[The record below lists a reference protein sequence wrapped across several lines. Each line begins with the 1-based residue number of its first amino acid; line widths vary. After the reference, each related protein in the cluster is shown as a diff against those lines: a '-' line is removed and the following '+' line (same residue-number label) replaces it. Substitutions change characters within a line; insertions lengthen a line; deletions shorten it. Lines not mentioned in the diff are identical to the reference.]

1 MIKIAYIISTLENK
15 GPVNVLFNTI
25 KYIDR
30 NFIIPVIVTLSPES
44 RISRYNEFKDLGIE
58 IIQMNQS
65 RIQGMFFGVSK
76 LKDILNKLKP
86 DLIQANCFRSTIITG
101 LFIKKYRK
109 IVVIHNFPHEDY
121 LMKFGK
127 IKGYMMQYLIHFC
140 LKRFDN
146 RISVSESLKYKFYHK
161 YRINSIAV
169 RNGID
174 TEKFKSLKTN
184 KSEIRR
190 ELKIAVQEKVF
201 IYLDALIKIKNPE
214 TAIDGFL
221 AAFQGSNLLLVVGG
235 GKFLYELKVK
245 YGEFNNIRF
254 IGVTEEPYK
263 YLKASDYYIS
273 SSLSESFHLAVV
285 EAIYSGLYV
294 IISDIDAHRE
304 ILSLDNSLGKLFKPE
319 NVNELKNILTG
330 LNNNQNDPE
339 KCRALVNRNLSAEIM
354 SKNYQDIYFQIIK
367 GEQ

>member
-1 MIKIAYIISTLENK
+1 MKVVYIISTLENK
-15 GPVNVLFNTI
+15 GPVNVLYNTI
-25 KYIDR
+25 KYLDR
-30 NFIIPVIVTLSPES
+30 AKFEPTIITLSPEISNS
-44 RISRYNEFKDLGIE
+44 RFNDFQDLGIE
-58 IIQMNQS
+58 IIQMDQS
-65 RIQGMFFGVSK
+65 RIQGLFFGVSK
-76 LKDILNKLKP
+76 IKDILDKLKP

-101 LFIKKYRK
+101 LFIKKYKK

-121 LMKFGK
+121 VMKFG
-127 IKGYMMQYLIHFC
+127 IIRGYMMQYLTHFC

-190 ELKIAVQEKVF
+190 ELRIAEQEKVF
-201 IYLDALIKIKNPE
+201 IYLDALIKIKDPE

-221 AAFQGSNLLLVVGG
+221 GAFQSSNLMLVVGG
-235 GKFLYELKVK
+235 GKFLNDLKLK
-245 YGEFNNIRF
+245 YGEFKNIRF
-254 IGVTEEPYK
+254 IGMTDEPYK

-319 NVNELKNILTG
+319 NVNAIKNILTG
-330 LNNNQNDPE
+330 LTFNQNDPE
-339 KCRALVNRNLSAEIM
+339 KCRTLVNSNLSAEIM
-354 SKNYQDIYFQIIK
+354 SKNYQCVYFNIIS
-367 GEQ
+367 GQ